1 MFQLSR
7 IVIGPVA
14 ALLMTVSAQAAWLTK
29 DYPDV
34 GEYSAVARA
43 EHGNVEMHIS
53 CTWDYPGYVG
63 ITIFTTEPYD
73 PETSYSDEVPISVI
87 ADGVQQPVTYG
98 SFEELGGELAV
109 VSDTYRDEALAS
121 VIDAMAKSRS
131 AIVIQFYTRE
141 YRFSPEALDTSL
153 LYLSEKC
160 A

>member
-1 MFQLSR
+1 MLNVTTSL
-7 IVIGPVA
+7 VA
-14 ALLMTVSAQAAWLTK
+14 LVGTALMVGTADAAWLTK